1 MKRRDFIQYTSASFF
16 LPLILDGFG
25 AKAHTQATTPFM
37 KAMLEVADANDD
49 ILVVIQLS
57 GGNDGL
63 NMVIPLDQYDTYQS
77 ASFRGN
83 IAIDQ
88 NKVLNGL
95 LQALLYLLVYNT
107 EMDSTELR

>member
-16 LPLILDGFG
+16 LPMILDGFG

-37 KAMLEVADANDD
+37 KAMLDVADANDN

-63 NMVIPLDQYDTYQS
+63 NMVLPLDQYDAYS
-77 ASFRGN
+77 ATTLRGN
-83 IAIDQ
+83 IAIPES
-88 NKVLNGL
+88 KILKF
-95 LQALLYLLVYNT
+95 
-107 EMDSTELR
+107 